1 MPGKSTFAKIEEL
14 ITALCDL
21 DGFEYDET
29 QMWEF
34 VKKTDIKIKEP
45 SAKSQKP
52 RRCAA
57 WALFLA
63 ENKKGMDDTKAL
75 SEQWK
80 QIKEEESEEY
90 KKYVNMAEEKDKE
103 NGLEPSGSKNSSQTM
118 EKKLTMQLI
127 RERAEGTEDENKPIF
142 VGKKI
147 DSPTNNYKEWK
158 KAQLGIPPES
168 SIPRADYNKYKE
180 ADNFDQKNMDGM
192 DWDNYIRDN
201 MAFVED
207 I

>member
-1 MPGKSTFAKIEEL
+1 
-14 ITALCDL
+14 
-21 DGFEYDET
+21 
-29 QMWEF
+29 
-34 VKKTDIKIKEP
+34 
-45 SAKSQKP
+45 
-52 RRCAA
+52 
-57 WALFLA
+57 
-63 ENKKGMDDTKAL
+63 MDDTKAL
-75 SEQWK
+75 SEKWK

-127 RERAEGTEDENKPIF
+127 KERTEGTEDENKPIF

-180 ADNFDQKNMDGM
+180 EDNFDQKNMDGM